1 MDVNIRTVRPHDAT
15 QCARLIV
22 EAFNGIADRHGFPRD
37 FPSIEL
43 ATERAASRITDPSV
57 YGVVAEKKGTV
68 VRVNFLAEGDPI
80 RAVGPIAVD
89 PSVQGSGVGRL
100 LMQAVLERARGSVSV
115 RLVADAFNTRSVALY
130 ASLGFE
136 VKEPLLLLRGAPRS
150 GPVPGSAVRPL
161 AADDLGACARL
172 CAAVHGVERTAELRD
187 ALRASTPFAVER
199 GVRIT

>member
-115 RLVADAFNTRSVALY
+115 RLVQDAFNTRSVALY

-136 VKEPLLLLRGAPRS
+136 VKEPLLLMRGTPRS
-150 GPVPGSAVRPL
+150 KPLLGLIVRSL
-161 AADDLGACARL
+161 TT
-172 CAAVHGVERTAELRD
+172 VHVNRTLQ
-187 ALRASTPFAVER
+187 ALRAD
-199 GVRIT
+199 G